1 VIFRHRERTAAGGAD
16 WRAVLAPIDGD
27 DPYEV
32 QLDAILAAVRN
43 ATGLRAVHVYL
54 ADPDG
59 RRFHLERATLGSSLS
74 IASSGEGGAETMTA
88 SPPTE
93 IVRGPGD
100 DIARVMATPA
110 GRFWGMPLGL
120 DDAVTGLVLAG
131 PVADA
136 PPAEAIETLSALR
149 WPLSFAID
157 VGRDREVIRRRLAAA
172 TAELQASRTLQSSA
186 IEIDRFLGLLLD
198 LARSATNA
206 DGGFVATVD
215 EDGTLSIS
223 GSTGLDDATL
233 SGIDLSRDDG
243 MFDWSPAE
251 YGGALILR
259 DIEAAV
265 ALGWS
270 SILAVPIVQDD
281 HRPLGMLALV
291 SRGSG
296 TAFDADGL
304 ALLST
309 YADQARLMLGNAR
322 LFSSFV
328 DEYLATVQ
336 GLAHSLDVRRPHTRG
351 RHDVVA
357 ATGER
362 IAAEMG
368 LPPEVVE
375 AIRLAGTVHDVGMAA
390 LQRDDLAA
398 GDLDHPSVSAGLVEH
413 LPLHP
418 DVVRSI
424 RSHHE
429 WYDGWGFPDG
439 LRGHAIPVGGR
450 ILGVAVLL
458 ADLAAGDQLR
468 GPATTDQLAA
478 ALEQRRGSQ
487 LDPEVVDVALRLLP
501 DLSLRP
507 SDQEA

>member
-1 VIFRHRERTAAGGAD
+1 VIFRSRDRAAAGGAD
-16 WRAVLAPIDGD
+16 WRAVLAPLDGD
-27 DPYEV
+27 APYED
-32 QLDAILAAVRN
+32 QLDAILAAVR
-43 ATGLRAVHVYL
+43 AAIGLRAVHVYL
-54 ADPDG
+54 SDPDG

-74 IASSGEGGAETMTA
+74 IATSGEGGAETMTA

-100 DIARVMATPA
+100 DHARVVATPA
-110 GRFWGMPLGL
+110 GRVWGLPLGV
-120 DDAVTGLVLAG
+120 DDDVTRHVLAG

-136 PPAEAIETLSALR
+136 PPAGAVDTLGALR

-157 VGRDREVIRRRLAAA
+157 VARDREVIRRRLTAA

-186 IEIDRFLGLLLD
+186 LEIDRFLGLLLD
-198 LARSATNA
+198 LARSATSA
-206 DGGFVATVD
+206 DGGFVAIVD
-215 EDGTLSIS
+215 DDGTLSIC

-233 SGIDLSRDDG
+233 AGIDLSANDTG
-243 MFDWSPAE
+243 MFDWSPVE

-270 SILAVPIVQDD
+270 SVLAVPIVQDE
-281 HRPLGMLALV
+281 RPLGVLALV

-351 RHDVVA
+351 RHDIVA
-357 ATGER
+357 AAGAR
-362 IAAEMG
+362 IATEMG

-375 AIRLAGTVHDVGMAA
+375 AIRLAGTMHDVGMAA

-458 ADLAAGDQLR
+458 AELAAGDQVR
-468 GPATTDQLAA
+468 GPATDDHLIA

-487 LDPEVVDVALRLLP
+487 LDPEVVDVAVRLLP
-501 DLSLRP
+501 DLALRP
-507 SDQEA
+507 TDQEA